1 MAHLLEITSAFEFAV
16 LTLTV
21 PGLRLRKYQNPL
33 CFRVSAPFSS
43 SLTAEFRLNDPAP
56 AVRTVEYSDFSVIY
70 RVSFSVAKQEE
81 LAAARDQFM
90 TRLWYAVRRSGLT
103 IPFPITMEYSP
114 GENPGAPKVE
124 PSEWLRNYPRFK
136 HAIQNSPAATP
147 RVMEYAAGETVQAV
161 GSSFSGFALILSG
174 QARLRALSADGVL
187 VEIGQIGPGECFGE
201 QLTAGPSADAI
212 EIAAI
217 SDTRVMVFDGK
228 TIGDL
233 LNQSPNLAA
242 EIGDAIESRHQAAR
256 AARARTKKKLS
267 VNAG

>member
-1 MAHLLEITSAFEFAV
+1 
-16 LTLTV
+16 
-21 PGLRLRKYQNPL
+21 
-33 CFRVSAPFSS
+33 
-43 SLTAEFRLNDPAP
+43 
-56 AVRTVEYSDFSVIY
+56 
-70 RVSFSVAKQEE
+70 
-81 LAAARDQFM
+81 
-90 TRLWYAVRRSGLT
+90 
-103 IPFPITMEYSP
+103 
-114 GENPGAPKVE
+114 
-124 PSEWLRNYPRFK
+124 
-136 HAIQNSPAATP
+136 
-147 RVMEYAAGETVQAV
+147 MEYAAGETVQAV

-228 TIGDL
+228 TIGGL